1 MTMKNVLVVAELKNG
16 LRKTTLPAI
25 TFAKQAAA
33 KLGGQV
39 HALVCGVDDVA
50 AAAEELRKYG
60 VAVVWT
66 ATSPGLKNY
75 TAEGFAKAAIAGA
88 EAAEAAIVCASATAQ
103 GRDYLPRVAA
113 KIGAGMASDITGL
126 EDIGGKM
133 AFKRPMF
140 AGNLNQWVEITTDR
154 KVVSVRPTDFDAAQP
169 GAVGGEVKPLD
180 AGIDAAALKTKFVE
194 FAEVKSERPELAD
207 ARIVVSGGRGTKG
220 PEGYK
225 ETVEVLADALG
236 AAVGATRAIVDAG
249 WVPNDWQ
256 VGQTGKVVAPDLYIA
271 LGLSGAI
278 QHIAGMAGSKVIVAV
293 NKDPDAPILKI
304 SDYGLVADLFKVV
317 PELIAEIKKIQ

>member
-1 MTMKNVLVVAELKNG
+1 MKNVLVVIELKG
-16 LRKTTLPAI
+16 GVVRKTSLPAV
-25 TFAKQAAA
+25 TFAKQAAQ

-39 HALVCGVDDVA
+39 HALVCGDNVA
-50 AAAEELRKYG
+50 AAAEEVRKYG
-60 VAVVWT
+60 VAVVW
-66 ATSPGLKNY
+66 AANSPALQNY
-75 TAEGFAKAAIAGA
+75 LPEAYAKATLKAAASA
-88 EAAEAAIVCASATAQ
+88 EAGLVCASATAQ

-113 KIGAGMASDITGL
+113 SLGAGMASDIIGVD
-126 EDIGGKM
+126 DIGGKM
-133 AFKRPMF
+133 GFKRPMF
-140 AGNLNQWVEITTDR
+140 AGNLHQWVEITTDK
-154 KVVSVRPTDFDAAQP
+154 KVVSVRPTDFEAAQA
-169 GAVGGEVKPLD
+169 GAPGGEVRALD
-180 AGIDAAALKTKFVE
+180 VGIDAAALKTRFVE

-278 QHIAGMAGSKVIVAV
+278 QHIAGMAGSKVIVSV
-293 NKDPDAPILKI
+293 NKDPDAPIFKI
-304 SDYGLVADLFKVV
+304 ADYGLVADLFKVV
-317 PELIAEIKKIQ
+317 PELIAELKKIQA

>member
-1 MTMKNVLVVAELKNG
+1 MNNVLVVAELKG
-16 LRKTTLPAI
+16 GALRKTTLPAL
-25 TFAKQAAA
+25 TFAKQAAQ

-39 HALVCGVDDVA
+39 HALVCGDNVS

-60 VAVVWT
+60 VAVVW
-66 ATSPGLKNY
+66 AAASPALKNY
-75 TAEGFAKAAIAGA
+75 TAEAFAKAALK
-88 EAAEAAIVCASATAQ
+88 AAESAQAGIVCASATAQ

-113 KIGAGMASDITGL
+113 GLEAGMASDIVGV
-126 EDIGGKM
+126 DDVGGKM
-133 AFKRPMF
+133 GFKRPMF
-140 AGNLNQWVEITTDR
+140 AGNLHQWVEITTAR
-154 KVVSVRPTDFDAAQP
+154 KVVSVRPTDFDAAP
-169 GAVGGEVKPLD
+169 AGAPGGEVRSLEVGFD
-180 AGIDAAALKTKFVE
+180 AGALKTKFVE

-256 VGQTGKVVAPDLYIA
+256 VGQTGKVVAPELYIA

-293 NKDPDAPILKI
+293 NKDPDAPIFKI
-304 SDYGLVADLFKVV
+304 ADYGLVADLFKAV
-317 PELIAEIKKIQ
+317 PELLAEVKKLQA

>member
-1 MTMKNVLVVAELKNG
+1 MKNVLVVIELKG
-16 LRKTTLPAI
+16 GVVRKTSLPAV
-25 TFAKQAAA
+25 TFAQQAAK

-39 HALVCGVDDVA
+39 HALVCGDNVA

-66 ATSPGLKNY
+66 ASSPALTNY
-75 TAEGFAKAAIAGA
+75 LAESYAKATIKAAG
-88 EAAEAAIVCASATAQ
+88 AAEAGVICASATAQ

-113 KIGAGMASDITGL
+113 SLGAGMASDIVGVD
-126 EDIGGKM
+126 EVGGKM
-133 AFKRPMF
+133 GFKRPMF
-140 AGNLNQWVEITTDR
+140 AGNLHQWVEITTDR
-154 KVVSVRPTDFDAAQP
+154 KVVSVRPTDFDAAVA
-169 GAVGGEVKPLD
+169 GAPGGEIKALDVAID
-180 AGIDAAALKTKFVE
+180 AGSLRTKFVE
-194 FAEVKSERPELAD
+194 FAEVKSERPELTE

-317 PELIAEIKKIQ
+317 PELVAELKKLS

>member
-1 MTMKNVLVVAELKNG
+1 MSKNVLVVAELKNG
-16 LRKTTLPAI
+16 LRKTTLPSI

-39 HALVCGVDDVA
+39 HALVIGVDDVQ

-66 ATSPGLKNY
+66 ASSPGVKNY
-75 TAEGFAKAAIAGA
+75 TAEAFATVTIKAADAAQAG
-88 EAAEAAIVCASATAQ
+88 IVCASATAQ

-113 KIGAGMASDITGL
+113 ALNAGMASDISGY
-126 EDIGGKM
+126 EEIGGKM

-140 AGNLNQWVEITTDR
+140 AGNLNQWVEITTER
-154 KVVSVRPTDFDAAQP
+154 KVVSVRPTEFDAPAA
-169 GAVGGEVKPLD
+169 GAPGGEIKALD
-180 AGIDAAALKTKFVE
+180 AAVDPGSLKTKFVE
-194 FAEVKSERPELAD
+194 FAEVKSERPELTD
-207 ARIVVSGGRGTKG
+207 ARVVVSGGRGTKG

-256 VGQTGKVVAPDLYIA
+256 VGQTGKVVAPELYIA

-278 QHIAGMAGSKVIVAV
+278 QHIAGMAGSKVIVAI
-293 NKDPDAPILKI
+293 NKDPDAPIFKI
-304 SDYGLVADLFKVV
+304 SDYGLVADLFKAV
-317 PELIAEIKKIQ
+317 PELLAEVKKVG

>member
-1 MTMKNVLVVAELKNG
+1 MKNVLVVAELKNG

-25 TFAKQAAA
+25 TFAKQAAQ

-39 HALVCGVDDVA
+39 HALVCGVDDVQKA
-50 AAAEELRKYG
+50 ADELKKYG
-60 VAVVWT
+60 IAVIWT

-75 TAEGFAKAAIAGA
+75 TAEGFAQAVIKAADAAQAGV
-88 EAAEAAIVCASATAQ
+88 VCASGTAQ

-113 KIGAGMASDITGL
+113 GLNAGMASDVIGVD
-126 EDIGGKM
+126 DIGGKM

-140 AGNLNQWVEITTDR
+140 AGNLHQWVEVTTER
-154 KVVSVRPTDFDAAQP
+154 KVVGVRPTDFDAAVA
-169 GAVGGEVKPLD
+169 GAPGGEVKPLD
-180 AGIDAAALKTKFVE
+180 AGVDAGALKTKFVE

-225 ETVEVLADALG
+225 ETVEVLADAMG

-256 VGQTGKVVAPDLYIA
+256 VGQTGKVVAPELYIA

-293 NKDPDAPILKI
+293 NKDPDAPIFKI
-304 SDYGLVADLFKVV
+304 ADYGLVADLFKVV
-317 PELIAEIKKIQ
+317 PELMAEVKKIQS

>member
-1 MTMKNVLVVAELKNG
+1 MAKNVLVVAELKNG
-16 LRKTTLPAI
+16 LRKTSLPAI
-25 TFAKQAAA
+25 TFAKQAAQ

-39 HALVCGVDDVA
+39 HALVAGTDDVDK
-50 AAAEELRKYG
+50 AAEELKKYG
-60 VAVVWT
+60 VAVIWT
-66 ATSPGLKNY
+66 AKLPGLKNY
-75 TAEGFAKAAIAGA
+75 TAEGFAKATLK
-88 EAAEAAIVCASATAQ
+88 AAEAADAAIVTASATAQ

-113 KIGAGMASDITGL
+113 GLGAGMASDVIGL
-126 EDIGGKM
+126 EEIGGKM

-140 AGNLNQWVEITTDR
+140 AGNLHQWVEVTTEK
-154 KVVSVRPTDFDAAQP
+154 KVVSVRPTDFDAPAA
-169 GAVGGEVKPLD
+169 GAPSGEIKALD
-180 AGIDAAALKTKFVE
+180 VTIDGLKTTFVE
-194 FAEVKSERPELAD
+194 FAEVKSERPELTD

-225 ETVEVLADALG
+225 ETVEVLADSLG

-256 VGQTGKVVAPDLYIA
+256 VGQTGKVVAPELYIA

-317 PELIAEIKKIQ
+317 PELIAEIKKVQS

>member
-1 MTMKNVLVVAELKNG
+1 
-16 LRKTTLPAI
+16 
-25 TFAKQAAA
+25 
-33 KLGGQV
+33 V
-39 HALVCGVDDVA
+39 HALVAGESDVS
-50 AAAEELRKYG
+50 AAAEELKKYG
-60 VAVVWT
+60 VAVIWT
-66 ATSPGLKNY
+66 ATSPALKNY
-75 TAEGFAKAAIAGA
+75 TAEAFAKAALK
-88 EAAEAAIVCASATAQ
+88 AAEAAQAGIVCASATAQ

-113 KIGAGMASDITGL
+113 SLGAGMASDIVGL
-126 EDIGGKM
+126 EDVGGKM

-140 AGNLNQWVEITTDR
+140 AGNLHQWVEVTTDR
-154 KVVSVRPTDFDAAQP
+154 KVVSVRPTDFDPPPAGSP
-169 GAVGGEVKPLD
+169 GGEVRALD
-180 AGIDAAALKTKFVE
+180 SGIDAASLKTKWVE
-194 FAEVKSERPELAD
+194 FAEVKSERPELTD

-256 VGQTGKVVAPDLYIA
+256 VGQTGKVVAPELYIG

-293 NKDPDAPILKI
+293 NKDPDAPIFKI
-304 SDYGLVADLFKVV
+304 ADYGLVADLFKAV
-317 PELIAEIKKIQ
+317 PELLTELKKLS

>member
-1 MTMKNVLVVAELKNG
+1 MSNVLVVAELKG
-16 LRKTTLPAI
+16 GALRKTSLPAV
-25 TFAKQAAA
+25 TFAKQAAQ

-39 HALVCGVDDVA
+39 HALVLGENVS

-60 VAVVWT
+60 VAVVW
-66 ATSPGLKNY
+66 AASSPALKNY
-75 TAEGFAKAAIAGA
+75 TAEAFATATIK
-88 EAAEAAIVCASATAQ
+88 AAEAAQATVVTASATAQ

-113 KIGAGMASDITGL
+113 KLGAGMASDVIGV
-126 EDIGGKM
+126 DDVGGKM
-133 AFKRPMF
+133 GFKRPMF
-140 AGNLNQWVEITTDR
+140 AGNLHQWVEITTAK
-154 KVVSVRPTDFDAAQP
+154 KVVSVRPTDFDAAP
-169 GAVGGEVKPLD
+169 AGAPGGEVRALD
-180 AGIDAAALKTKFVE
+180 VGIDAGALKTKFVE
-194 FAEVKSERPELAD
+194 FAEVKSERPELTD

-256 VGQTGKVVAPDLYIA
+256 VGQTGKVVAPELYIG

-278 QHIAGMAGSKVIVAV
+278 QHIAGMAGSKVIVAI
-293 NKDPDAPILKI
+293 NKDPDAPLFKI
-304 SDYGLVADLFKVV
+304 ADYGLVADLFKAV
-317 PELIAEIKKIQ
+317 PELLAEIKKIQA

>member
-1 MTMKNVLVVAELKNG
+1 MKNVLVVAELKNG

-25 TFAKQAAA
+25 TFAKQAAQ

-39 HALVCGVDDVA
+39 HALVAGEADVNK
-50 AAAEELRKYG
+50 AAEELKKYG
-60 VAVVWT
+60 VAVIWT
-66 ATSPGLKNY
+66 ATSPALKSY
-75 TAEGFAKAAIAGA
+75 TAEAFAKATLK
-88 EAAEAAIVCASATAQ
+88 AAEAAQAGIVCASATAQ

-113 KIGAGMASDITGL
+113 SLGAGMASDIVGL
-126 EDIGGKM
+126 EDVGGKM

-140 AGNLNQWVEITTDR
+140 AGNLHQWVEVTTDR
-154 KVVSVRPTDFDAAQP
+154 KVVSVRPTDFDPPPAGSP
-169 GAVGGEVKPLD
+169 GGEVRALD
-180 AGIDAAALKTKFVE
+180 SGIDAASLKTKWVE
-194 FAEVKSERPELAD
+194 FAEVKSERPELTD

-256 VGQTGKVVAPDLYIA
+256 VGQTGKVVAPELYIG

-293 NKDPDAPILKI
+293 NKDPDAPIFKI
-304 SDYGLVADLFKVV
+304 ADYGLVADLFKAV
-317 PELIAEIKKIQ
+317 PELLTELKKLS

>member
-1 MTMKNVLVVAELKNG
+1 M
-16 LRKTTLPAI
+16 
-25 TFAKQAAA
+25 
-33 KLGGQV
+33 
-39 HALVCGVDDVA
+39 
-50 AAAEELRKYG
+50 
-60 VAVVWT
+60 WT
-66 ATSPGLKNY
+66 ANSPALKNY
-75 TAEGFAKAAIAGA
+75 TAEAFAKAAIK
-88 EAAEAAIVCASATAQ
+88 AAEAAQAGIVCASATAQ

-113 KIGAGMASDITGL
+113 SLGVGMASDVSGL

-154 KVVSVRPTDFDAAQP
+154 KVVSIRPTEFDPPAA
-169 GAVGGEVKPLD
+169 GAPSGEVKALD
-180 AGIDAAALKTKFVE
+180 VGIDVASLKTKFVE
-194 FAEVKSERPELAD
+194 FAEVKSERPELTD

-225 ETVEVLADALG
+225 ETVEVLADVLG

-256 VGQTGKVVAPDLYIA
+256 VGQTGKVVAPDLYIG

-278 QHIAGMAGSKVIVAV
+278 QHIAGMAGSKVIVA
-293 NKDPDAPILKI
+293 DQQGPRRTRSSRSPTTASWQTCSRL
-304 SDYGLVADLFKVV
+304 S
-317 PELIAEIKKIQ
+317 PELTGRSEEALRPSFD

>member
-1 MTMKNVLVVAELKNG
+1 MKNVLVVAELKNG

-25 TFAKQAAA
+25 TFAKQAAQ

-39 HALVCGVDDVA
+39 HALVAGQDDVA
-50 AAAEELRKYG
+50 AAAEELKKYG
-60 VAVVWT
+60 VAVIWT
-66 ATSPGLKNY
+66 ASSPGLKNY
-75 TAEGFAKAAIAGA
+75 TAEGFAKATLK
-88 EAAEAAIVCASATAQ
+88 AAESAQAGIICASATAQ

-113 KIGAGMASDITGL
+113 SLGAGMASDIVGL
-126 EDIGGKM
+126 DDIGGKM

-140 AGNLNQWVEITTDR
+140 AGNLHQWVEVTTDR
-154 KVVSVRPTDFDAAQP
+154 KVVSVRPTDFDPPAA
-169 GAVGGEVKPLD
+169 GAPSGEVKALD
-180 AGIDAAALKTKFVE
+180 VGIDAASLKTKWVE

-207 ARIVVSGGRGTKG
+207 ARIVISGGRGTKG

-225 ETVEVLADALG
+225 ETVEVLADAMG

-256 VGQTGKVVAPDLYIA
+256 VGQTGKVVAPELYIA

-293 NKDPDAPILKI
+293 NKDPDAPIFKI
-304 SDYGLVADLFKVV
+304 SDYGLVADLFKAV
-317 PELIAEIKKIQ
+317 PELLAEIKKLS

>member
-1 MTMKNVLVVAELKNG
+1 MKNVLVVAELKNG
-16 LRKTTLPAI
+16 LRKTTLPSI

-33 KLGGQV
+33 KTGGEV
-39 HALVCGVDDVA
+39 HVLIIGTDDVQ
-50 AAAEELRKYG
+50 AAAEEARKYG

-66 ATSPGLKNY
+66 ASSPGVAHY
-75 TAEGFAKAAIAGA
+75 TAEAFATVTIKAA
-88 EAAEAAIVCASATAQ
+88 EAAQAAIVCASATAQ

-113 KIGAGMASDITGL
+113 ALDAGMASDISGL
-126 EDIGGKM
+126 EDVGGKL
-133 AFKRPMF
+133 AFKRPMW
-140 AGNLNQWVEITTDR
+140 AGNLNQLVEITTER
-154 KVVSVRPTDFDAAQP
+154 KVVSVRPTEFDAPPA
-169 GAVGGEVKPLD
+169 GAPSGEIKVLD
-180 AGIDAAALKTKFVE
+180 APIDPASLKTKFVE

-207 ARIVVSGGRGTKG
+207 ARVVVSGGRGTKS

-256 VGQTGKVVAPDLYIA
+256 VGQTGKVVAPELYIA

-278 QHIAGMAGSKVIVAV
+278 QHIAGMAGSKVIVAI
-293 NKDPDAPILKI
+293 NKDPDAPIFKI
-304 SDYGLVADLFKVV
+304 SDYGLVADLFKAV
-317 PELIAEIKKIQ
+317 PEFLAEVKKVS

>member
-1 MTMKNVLVVAELKNG
+1 MSNVLVVAELKG
-16 LRKTTLPAI
+16 GALRKTSLPAV
-25 TFAKQAAA
+25 TFAKQAAQ

-39 HALVCGVDDVA
+39 HALVLGENVS

-60 VAVVWT
+60 VAVVW
-66 ATSPGLKNY
+66 AASSPALKNY
-75 TAEGFAKAAIAGA
+75 TAEAFAKATIK
-88 EAAEAAIVCASATAQ
+88 AAEAAQATLVTASATAQ

-113 KIGAGMASDITGL
+113 SLGAGMASDVIGV
-126 EDIGGKM
+126 DDVGGKM
-133 AFKRPMF
+133 GFKRPMF
-140 AGNLNQWVEITTDR
+140 AGNLHQWVEITTAK
-154 KVVSVRPTDFDAAQP
+154 KVVSVRPTDFDAAP
-169 GAVGGEVKPLD
+169 AGAPGGEVRALDVGLD
-180 AGIDAAALKTKFVE
+180 AGALKTKFVE
-194 FAEVKSERPELAD
+194 FAEVKSERPELTD

-256 VGQTGKVVAPDLYIA
+256 VGQTGKVVAPELYIG

-278 QHIAGMAGSKVIVAV
+278 QHIAGMAGSKVIVAI
-293 NKDPDAPILKI
+293 NKDPDAPLFKI
-304 SDYGLVADLFKVV
+304 ADYGLVADLFKAV
-317 PELIAEIKKIQ
+317 PELVAEIKKLQT

>member
-1 MTMKNVLVVAELKNG
+1 MNNVLVVAELKG
-16 LRKTTLPAI
+16 GVLRKTSLPAV
-25 TFAKQAAA
+25 TFAKQAAQ

-39 HALVCGVDDVA
+39 HALVCGDNVA

-60 VAVVWT
+60 IAVVW
-66 ATSPGLKNY
+66 AASSPALQNY
-75 TAEGFAKAAIAGA
+75 TAEAFAKATLK
-88 EAAEAAIVCASATAQ
+88 AAESAQAGIVCAAATAQ

-113 KIGAGMASDITGL
+113 SLGAGMASDIVGL

-140 AGNLNQWVEITTDR
+140 AGNLHQWVEVTTAR
-154 KVVSVRPTDFDAAQP
+154 KVVSVRPTDFEAAAA
-169 GAVGGEVKPLD
+169 GAPGGEVRALD
-180 AGIDAAALKTKFVE
+180 AGIDAGALKARFIE
-194 FAEVKSERPELAD
+194 FAEVKSERPELTD

-256 VGQTGKVVAPDLYIA
+256 VGQTGKVIAPELYIG

-293 NKDPDAPILKI
+293 NKDPDAPIHKI
-304 SDYGLVADLFKVV
+304 ADYGLVADLFKAV
-317 PELIAEIKKIQ
+317 PELLAEVKKLQA

>member
-1 MTMKNVLVVAELKNG
+1 MKNVLVVAELKNG
-16 LRKTTLPAI
+16 LRKTTLPSI

-39 HALVCGVDDVA
+39 HALVIGVDDVQ

-66 ATSPGLKNY
+66 ASSPGVQHY
-75 TAEGFAKAAIAGA
+75 TAEAFATVAIKAADAAQAGV
-88 EAAEAAIVCASATAQ
+88 VCASATAQ

-113 KIGAGMASDITGL
+113 ALNAGMASDISGF

-140 AGNLNQWVEITTDR
+140 AGNLNQWVEITTER
-154 KVVSVRPTDFDAAQP
+154 KVVSVRPTEFDAPAA
-169 GAVGGEVKPLD
+169 GAPAGEIKALD
-180 AGIDAAALKTKFVE
+180 AAIDPGSLKTKFVE
-194 FAEVKSERPELAD
+194 FAEVKSERPELTD
-207 ARIVVSGGRGTKG
+207 ARVVVSGGRGTKG

-256 VGQTGKVVAPDLYIA
+256 VGQTGKVVAPELYIA

-278 QHIAGMAGSKVIVAV
+278 QHIAGMAGSKVIVAI
-293 NKDPDAPILKI
+293 NKDPDAPIFKI
-304 SDYGLVADLFKVV
+304 SDYGLVADLFKAV
-317 PELIAEIKKIQ
+317 PELLAEVKKVG

>member
-1 MTMKNVLVVAELKNG
+1 MNNVLVVIELKG
-16 LRKTTLPAI
+16 GAVRKTSLPAL
-25 TFAKQAAA
+25 TFAKQAAQ

-39 HALVCGVDDVA
+39 HALVCGDNVA
-50 AAAEELRKYG
+50 AAAEEVRKYG
-60 VAVVWT
+60 VAVVW
-66 ATSPGLKNY
+66 AANSPALKNY
-75 TAEGFAKAAIAGA
+75 LAESFAKATIKAAG
-88 EAAEAAIVCASATAQ
+88 AAEAAVVCASATAQ
-103 GRDYLPRVAA
+103 GRDFLPRVAA
-113 KIGAGMASDITGL
+113 SLGAGMASDIVGVD
-126 EDIGGKM
+126 DIGGKM

-140 AGNLNQWVEITTDR
+140 AGNLHQWVEITTDR
-154 KVVSVRPTDFDAAQP
+154 TVVSVRPTDFE
-169 GAVGGEVKPLD
+169 GAVAGAPAGEVRALD
-180 AGIDAAALKTKFVE
+180 AGIDASRLKTKFVE

-225 ETVEVLADALG
+225 ETVEVLADSLG

-256 VGQTGKVVAPDLYIA
+256 VGQTGKVVAPELYIA

-293 NKDPDAPILKI
+293 NKDPDAPIFKI
-304 SDYGLVADLFKVV
+304 ADYGLVADLFKVV
-317 PELIAEIKKIQ
+317 PELIAEIKKVQA

>member
-1 MTMKNVLVVAELKNG
+1 MNNVLVVAELKG
-16 LRKTTLPAI
+16 GSLRKTSLPSI
-25 TFAKQAAA
+25 TFAKQAVQ

-39 HALVCGVDDVA
+39 HALVCGDNVA

-66 ATSPGLKNY
+66 ATSPALQNY
-75 TAEGFAKAAIAGA
+75 TAEAFAAAAIQ
-88 EAAEAAIVCASATAQ
+88 AAEAAQAGIVCASATAQ

-113 KIGAGMASDITGL
+113 RIGAGMASDIVGL

-140 AGNLNQWVEITTDR
+140 AGNLHQWVELTTAR
-154 KVVSVRPTDFDAAQP
+154 KVVSVRPTDFEAAP
-169 GAVGGEVKPLD
+169 AGAAGGEVKALPLSL
-180 AGIDAAALKTKFVE
+180 DAAALKTRFVE

-207 ARIVVSGGRGTKG
+207 ARVVVSGGRGTKG

-225 ETVEVLADALG
+225 ETVEVLADVLG

-256 VGQTGKVVAPDLYIA
+256 VGQTGKVIAPELYIG

-278 QHIAGMAGSKVIVAV
+278 QHLAGMAGSKVIVSI
-293 NKDPDAPILKI
+293 NKDPDAPLFKVA
-304 SDYGLVADLFKVV
+304 DYGVVTDLFKAV
-317 PELIAEIKKIQ
+317 PEMIEEIKKLQS

>member
-1 MTMKNVLVVAELKNG
+1 MKNVLVVAELKNG
-16 LRKTTLPAI
+16 LRKTTLPSI
-25 TFAKQAAA
+25 TFAKQAAQ

-39 HALVCGVDDVA
+39 HVLVAGDADVT
-50 AAAEELRKYG
+50 AAAEELKKYG
-60 VAVVWT
+60 VAVIWT
-66 ATSPGLKNY
+66 ATSPALKSY
-75 TAEGFAKAAIAGA
+75 TAEAFAKATLK
-88 EAAEAAIVCASATAQ
+88 AAEAAQAGIVCASATAQ

-113 KIGAGMASDITGL
+113 SLGAGMASDIVGL
-126 EDIGGKM
+126 EDVGGKM

-140 AGNLNQWVEITTDR
+140 AGNLHQWVEVTTDR
-154 KVVSVRPTDFDAAQP
+154 KVVSVRPTDFDAPAA
-169 GAVGGEVKPLD
+169 GAPSGEVRSLD
-180 AGIDAAALKTKFVE
+180 AGLDAASLKTKWVE
-194 FAEVKSERPELAD
+194 FAEVKSERPELTD

-256 VGQTGKVVAPDLYIA
+256 VGQTGKVVAPELYIA

-293 NKDPDAPILKI
+293 NKDPDAPIFKI
-304 SDYGLVADLFKVV
+304 SDYGLVADLFKAV
-317 PELIAEIKKIQ
+317 PELLTEFKKLH

>member
-1 MTMKNVLVVAELKNG
+1 MKNVLVVAELKNG
-16 LRKTTLPAI
+16 LRKTTLPSI
-25 TFAKQAAA
+25 TFAKQAAQ

-39 HALVCGVDDVA
+39 HALVAGEADVA

-66 ATSPGLKNY
+66 ATSPALKSY
-75 TAEGFAKAAIAGA
+75 TAEGFAKAAVK
-88 EAAEAAIVCASATAQ
+88 AAEASQAGIVCASATSQ

-113 KIGAGMASDITGL
+113 RLGAGMASDIIGV

-140 AGNLNQWVEITTDR
+140 AGNLHQWVEVTTER
-154 KVVSVRPTDFDAAQP
+154 KVVSVRPTDFDPPAA
-169 GAVGGEVKPLD
+169 GAPGGEVRPLD
-180 AGIDAAALKTKFVE
+180 AGIDAGSLKTKWVE

-225 ETVEVLADALG
+225 ETVEVLADAIG

-249 WVPNDWQ
+249 WV
-256 VGQTGKVVAPDLYIA
+256 
-271 LGLSGAI
+271 
-278 QHIAGMAGSKVIVAV
+278 
-293 NKDPDAPILKI
+293 
-304 SDYGLVADLFKVV
+304 
-317 PELIAEIKKIQ
+317 

>member
-1 MTMKNVLVVAELKNG
+1 MKNVLVVAELKNG

-25 TFAKQAAA
+25 TFAKQAAQ

-39 HALVCGVDDVA
+39 HALVAGQDDVA
-50 AAAEELRKYG
+50 SAAEELKKYG
-60 VAVVWT
+60 VAVIWT
-66 ATSPGLKNY
+66 ASSPALKSY
-75 TAEGFAKAAIAGA
+75 TAEGFAKATLK
-88 EAAEAAIVCASATAQ
+88 AAESAQAGIICASATAQ

-113 KIGAGMASDITGL
+113 SLGAGMASDIVGL
-126 EDIGGKM
+126 DDVGGKM

-140 AGNLNQWVEITTDR
+140 AGNLHQWVEVTTDR
-154 KVVSVRPTDFDAAQP
+154 KVVSVRPTDFDPPAA
-169 GAVGGEVKPLD
+169 GAPSGEVKALD
-180 AGIDAAALKTKFVE
+180 VGIDAASLKTKWVE

-207 ARIVVSGGRGTKG
+207 ARIVISGGRGTKG

-225 ETVEVLADALG
+225 ETVEVLADAMG

-256 VGQTGKVVAPDLYIA
+256 VGQTGKVVAPELYIA

-293 NKDPDAPILKI
+293 NKDPDAPIFKI
-304 SDYGLVADLFKVV
+304 SDYGLVADLFKAV
-317 PELIAEIKKIQ
+317 PELLAEIKKLS

>member
-1 MTMKNVLVVAELKNG
+1 MKNVLVVAELKNG
-16 LRKTTLPAI
+16 LRKTTLPSI
-25 TFAKQAAA
+25 TFAKQAAQ

-39 HALVCGVDDVA
+39 HALVAGESDVA

-66 ATSPGLKNY
+66 ASSPALKSY
-75 TAEGFAKAAIAGA
+75 TAEAFAKATLK
-88 EAAEAAIVCASATAQ
+88 AAESAQAGIVCASATSQ

-113 KIGAGMASDITGL
+113 RLGAGMASDIVGV

-140 AGNLNQWVEITTDR
+140 AGNLHQWVEITTDR
-154 KVVSVRPTDFDAAQP
+154 KVVSVRPTDFDPPAA
-169 GAVGGEVKPLD
+169 GAPGGEVRSLD
-180 AGIDAAALKTKFVE
+180 PGIDAASLKTKWVE

-207 ARIVVSGGRGTKG
+207 ARIVISGGRGTKG

-225 ETVEVLADALG
+225 ETVEVLADAMG

-256 VGQTGKVVAPDLYIA
+256 VGQTGKVVAPELYIA

-278 QHIAGMAGSKVIVAV
+278 QHIAGMAGSKTIVAV
-293 NKDPDAPILKI
+293 NKDPDAPIFKI

-317 PELIAEIKKIQ
+317 PELIAEIKKL

>member
-1 MTMKNVLVVAELKNG
+1 MKNVLVVIELKG
-16 LRKTTLPAI
+16 GVVRKTSLPAV
-25 TFAKQAAA
+25 TFAKQAAQ

-39 HALVCGVDDVA
+39 HALVCGDNVA
-50 AAAEELRKYG
+50 AAAEEMRKYG
-60 VAVVWT
+60 VAVVW
-66 ATSPGLKNY
+66 AASSPTLQNY
-75 TAEGFAKAAIAGA
+75 LPESYAKATLKAAA
-88 EAAEAAIVCASATAQ
+88 AAEAGIVCAAATAQ

-113 KIGAGMASDITGL
+113 GLGAGMASDIIGV
-126 EDIGGKM
+126 DDVGGKM
-133 AFKRPMF
+133 GFKRPMF
-140 AGNLNQWVEITTDR
+140 AGNLHQWVEITTDR
-154 KVVSVRPTDFDAAQP
+154 KVVSVRPTDFE
-169 GAVGGEVKPLD
+169 GATAGAPSGEVRALD
-180 AGIDAAALKTKFVE
+180 AGIDAASLRTKFVE

-278 QHIAGMAGSKVIVAV
+278 QHIAGMSGSKVIVCV
-293 NKDPDAPILKI
+293 NKDPDAPIFKI
-304 SDYGLVADLFKVV
+304 ADYGLVADLFKAV
-317 PELIAEIKKIQ
+317 PELIAEIKKIQA

>member
-1 MTMKNVLVVAELKNG
+1 MKNVLVVAELKNG

-25 TFAKQAAA
+25 TFAKQAAQ

-39 HALVCGVDDVA
+39 HALVAGQDDVA
-50 AAAEELRKYG
+50 AAAEELKKYG
-60 VAVVWT
+60 VAVIWT
-66 ATSPGLKNY
+66 ASSPGLKNY
-75 TAEGFAKAAIAGA
+75 TAEGFAKATLK
-88 EAAEAAIVCASATAQ
+88 AAEAAQAGIVCASATAQ

-113 KIGAGMASDITGL
+113 TLGAGMASDIIGL
-126 EDIGGKM
+126 DDVGGKM

-140 AGNLNQWVEITTDR
+140 AGNLHQWVELTTDR
-154 KVVSVRPTDFDAAQP
+154 KVVSVRPTDFDPPAA
-169 GAVGGEVKPLD
+169 GAPSGDVKALD
-180 AGIDAAALKTKFVE
+180 VGIDAASLKTKWVE

-207 ARIVVSGGRGTKG
+207 ARIVISGGRGTKG

-225 ETVEVLADALG
+225 ETVEVLADAMG

-256 VGQTGKVVAPDLYIA
+256 VGQTGKVVAPELYIA

-293 NKDPDAPILKI
+293 NKDPDAPIFKI
-304 SDYGLVADLFKVV
+304 SDYGLVADLFKAV
-317 PELIAEIKKIQ
+317 PELLAEIKKLS